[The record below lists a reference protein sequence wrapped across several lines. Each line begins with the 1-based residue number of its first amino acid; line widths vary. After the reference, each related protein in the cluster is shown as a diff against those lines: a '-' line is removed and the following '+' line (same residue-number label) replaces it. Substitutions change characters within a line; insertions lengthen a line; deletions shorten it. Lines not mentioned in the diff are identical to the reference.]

1 MDSVTLD
8 KVNCTDTLKSGGA
21 EEDATSAPSETTVE
35 QTDVFQSCS
44 SIECLGFTWLHLA

>member
-8 KVNCTDTLKSGGA
+8 KVNCADTIKSGGA